1 MTLIDKVL
9 GREDTRSLTM
19 NEPHPHSWLDAG
31 TQGVIGKPL
40 DRVEGPLK
48 VSGKATYAAEY
59 PIERLSYGVLV
70 RAPFGSGKITDVVAD
85 AARRL
90 PGVIDVITDY
100 PSFIRNPQQGGEK
113 KAPTQGV
120 EKVDYHGEIV
130 AIVVA
135 ETFEAARDA
144 AAQVKVAYE
153 PAEGQYVFAAH
164 RDQADRPPA
173 DQMPAHIAKGDLDK
187 AMVDAAFSI
196 DETYTTPSQNSAAM
210 EPHASIAEW
219 KDGALTLHGS
229 YQMIASDQM
238 QLAAALGVGKDK
250 VRIISRYVGGGFGSK
265 LGIAPESVAAAIA
278 AKRLDRPVKVAMAR
292 QQVFDATVRR
302 SNTEQR
308 IRLAADAHGKLTG
321 LGHETLASN
330 LPGEDYFEPAG
341 IGTQFAYAAENRLI
355 DHKLV
360 RLNWLLAGSMRAPGE
375 AVGMLALEA
384 AMDELAYQVGI
395 DPIELRRRNEP
406 TIDPTNDVP
415 FSTRL
420 LMPCLDKGA
429 ELFGWSDRKAEPAS
443 DRRGE
448 WLHGVGVA
456 AAVRSNML
464 QKSSA
469 TVELTAEGR
478 AIVST
483 DMTDIG
489 TGTYTILAQI
499 AAETLGLPLTS
510 VTVQLGDGAAP
521 PSAGSG
527 GSWGAGS
534 SGSSVYLAC
543 EGLRE
548 KLAKAMGVE
557 VDAMTLKDGRAIA
570 ENRAVEIG
578 DLVGDGLSV
587 TGTIAPG
594 KQEKLHRQASYGAHF
609 AEVKVNVTTGEVR
622 VERMLGV
629 FSAGRILNEKTAR
642 SQCLGGM
649 TFGIGAAL
657 TEELVHDPR
666 NGKVVNRDLAEYHV
680 PVNADIPQI
689 EVAFLDERDIHA
701 NPIHAKGIGELGIS
715 GAGAAIANAIYHAT
729 GVRVRD
735 YPITCDKL
743 LADLP
748 AV

>member
-19 NEPHPHSWLDAG
+19 DKAHPASWLDQGA
-31 TQGVIGKPL
+31 QGVIGKPL

-48 VSGKATYAAEY
+48 VAGQATYAAEY
-59 PIERLSYGVLV
+59 PAETLSYGVLV
-70 RAPFGSGKITDVVAD
+70 RAPFGSGTITDVVAD
-85 AARRL
+85 AVRDL

-100 PSFIRNPQQGGEK
+100 PSFIRNPQQGGEM

-120 EKVDYHGEIV
+120 QKVDYHGEIV

-135 ETFEAARDA
+135 ESFEAARDA
-144 AAQVKVAYE
+144 AARVRVDYE
-153 PAEGQYVFAAH
+153 PAEGSYVFAAH
-164 RDQADRPPA
+164 RDQADRPPP
-173 DQMPAHIAKGDLDK
+173 DQIPPKSSQGDVDK
-187 AMVDAAFSI
+187 ALAAAAFTI
-196 DETYTTPSQNSAAM
+196 DATYTTPSQNSAAM

-219 KDGALTLHGS
+219 RDGTLVLHGS
-229 YQMIASDQM
+229 YQMVASDQI
-238 QLAAALGVGKDK
+238 QLAKALGVGKDK

-278 AKRLDRPVKVAMAR
+278 ARRIGRPVKVAMAR

-308 IRLAADAHGKLTG
+308 IRLAADADGRLTAIA
-321 LGHETLASN
+321 HETLASN
-330 LPGEDYFEPAG
+330 LPGENFFEPAG
-341 IGTQFAYAAENRLI
+341 VGTHFAYAAENRLI

-375 AVGMLALEA
+375 AVGMMALEA
-384 AMDELAYQVGI
+384 AMDELAEKIGL

-406 TIDPTNDVP
+406 EQDPEKQIP
-415 FSTRL
+415 FSTRQL
-420 LMPCLDKGA
+420 VPCMDKGA
-429 ELFGWSDRKAEPAS
+429 ELFGWSQRKPRPAS

-448 WLHGVGVA
+448 WWHGIGMA

-469 TVELTAEGR
+469 TVELTPDGR

-499 AAETLGLPLTS
+499 AAETLGLP
-510 VTVQLGDGAAP
+510 VERVIVHLGDGAAP
-521 PSAGSG
+521 PAAGSG

-534 SGSSVYLAC
+534 SGSSVYVAC

-548 KLAKAMGVE
+548 KLAGAMGV
-557 VDAMTLKDGRAIA
+557 DAAGMTLKDGRAIA
-570 ENRAVEIG
+570 ENRAVPITE
-578 DLVGDGLSV
+578 LVGDGMKV
-587 TGTIAPG
+587 TGNIAPG
-594 KQEKLHRQASYGAHF
+594 KQEKLYNQASYGAHF
-609 AEVKVNVTTGEVR
+609 VEVKVNAVTGEVR

-629 FSAGRILNEKTAR
+629 FAAGRILNAKTAR

-657 TEELVHDPR
+657 SEELVHDPR

-680 PVNADIPQI
+680 PVNADVPQQ
-689 EVAFLDERDIHA
+689 EVHFIDERDVHA

-715 GAGAAIANAIYHAT
+715 GAGAAIANAIYNAT

-743 LADLP
+743 LAELP
-748 AV
+748 PV